1 MSLKT
6 YKPKPKYLKL
16 VLKKLKLNHLLLVE
30 THVYS
35 TGFTVPDSKHVLLS
49 QAGRQAGTKELNQVE
64 PAAQSSWGLT
74 ASCFLRCVTHL
85 FTDGKLQGS
94 EQLCE
99 GRLPTVTHYLGF
111 A

>member
-49 QAGRQAGTKELNQVE
+49 QAGRQAGRHKGTESSGACCPELL
-64 PAAQSSWGLT
+64 GLD
-74 ASCFLRCVTHL
+74 C
-85 FTDGKLQGS
+85 
-94 EQLCE
+94 
-99 GRLPTVTHYLGF
+99 
-111 A
+111 